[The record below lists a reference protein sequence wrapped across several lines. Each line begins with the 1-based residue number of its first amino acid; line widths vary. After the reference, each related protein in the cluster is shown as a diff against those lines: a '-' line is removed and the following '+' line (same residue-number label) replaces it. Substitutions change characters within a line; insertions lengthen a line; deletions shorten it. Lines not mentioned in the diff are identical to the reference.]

1 MYFELKL
8 TKRNNKPNQNGYN
21 TLLFCVPDCIHP
33 QCAHL
38 QHLCFIPLPLSV
50 TVMRLPSD
58 EPTIVAEVATVR
70 LEARAQQTVME
81 DAEMQMQEMREEPS
95 KVVLSP
101 PERNVEDDWF
111 LLLDVLRRGTLYM
124 PPGSS
129 IYPSMNLFYLSV
141 CLSGCLINQSSLLFS
156 CCFTGTFRG
165 TACLCG

>member
-1 MYFELKL
+1 
-8 TKRNNKPNQNGYN
+8 
-21 TLLFCVPDCIHP
+21 
-33 QCAHL
+33 
-38 QHLCFIPLPLSV
+38 
-50 TVMRLPSD
+50 MRLPSD

-95 KVVLSP
+95 KVVLPP

-111 LLLDVLRRGTLYM
+111 LLLDVLCRGTLNM

-141 CLSGCLINQSSLLFS
+141 CQ
-156 CCFTGTFRG
+156 
-165 TACLCG
+165 AV